1 MRKKWRAV
9 IDSLT
14 EHFISSSE
22 TKVALIKC
30 LLCAIYFTLHSCIL
44 LVTHSNSRWSGWFG
58 HFLRQSCLDCECQSV
73 GWGHGTGKWEMQEPG
88 LAVPSSLAR
97 ADSAAHLHLLPS
109 SLVWFSSGPLC
120 PCHSFPKECS
130 VAAVSLVL
138 LLESLTRCSCVGHL
152 GWASSPLSGTWRAC
166 SRQGGSMVRG
176 TELGLW
182 SWDLVLNRFC
192 HKQLCIWGQ
201 TTESGHPPASCEA
214 DIITWPTGCS
224 RIPWASA
231 QEAMVSG
238 RVLFEERCIMLWEC
252 CCSCLL
258 GSPKPLSRMCP
269 QGALLL
275 AASCMTPSFI
285 R

>member
-1 MRKKWRAV
+1 M
-9 IDSLT
+9 
-14 EHFISSSE
+14 
-22 TKVALIKC
+22 ALIKC

-44 LVTHSNSRWSGWFG
+44 LVAHSNSRWSGWFG
-58 HFLRQSCLDCECQSV
+58 HFLRQSCLGCESV
-73 GWGHGTGKWEMQEPG
+73 SQWAEATALGSGRCRSQAWQCRPLWQEPIQ
-88 LAVPSSLAR
+88 LRIFISSPVLWYDSRQVLYVPVTLS
-97 ADSAAHLHLLPS
+97 
-109 SLVWFSSGPLC
+109 
-120 PCHSFPKECS
+120 PKS

-138 LLESLTRCSCVGHL
+138 LLESLTRCSCVGHP

-238 RVLFEERCIMLWEC
+238 RVLFEERCIML
-252 CCSCLL
+252 
-258 GSPKPLSRMCP
+258 
-269 QGALLL
+269 
-275 AASCMTPSFI
+275 
-285 R
+285 